1 MGSGPGLEPYLPQV
15 LLRHLAEAPGER
27 IRVVDGTLVLTDISG
42 FTRLSER
49 LARRGREGA
58 EELAEAIE
66 ASFAPLV
73 AVGYALGGDLLK
85 FGGDALLMLFEGE
98 RHVERACLA
107 AAGMRRELRA
117 AGGLTTSA
125 GRVRLGVSQ
134 GVHAGPVHLFVVG
147 ASHRQLVVAGPA
159 ATAVARLEAAA
170 GAGEIVLGES
180 AARAL
185 DPRFVGAARGPG
197 RLLAGTPAPPSA
209 WPDAAPVRRPEPD
222 AVAGCLS
229 TAVRAHLGAGRQP
242 PEHRHVTVAFVG
254 LAGVDRLLRDDGPEA
269 AVEAIDAA
277 VRAVQAAV
285 DDRQLCFLDADA
297 GADGVKVLLTAGAPR
312 SSDDDDERML
322 LALHRVASAGLP
334 LAVRAGVNR
343 GSVFAGDV
351 GTGYRRSFTVM
362 GDAVNLAA
370 RLMAHAPPGRLYA
383 AAEVVERSA
392 TRFEVERLEPL
403 KVKGKARP
411 VRAVDVGMPLARR
424 GVDRVAE
431 RFPLVGRERELAA
444 LREAL
449 AAAGRGEGRLVEVVG
464 EPGIGKTRLLEELRA
479 GAPGVR
485 TLHVDCEPY
494 TASVPY
500 AAWRSLLCQVLG
512 SADDEDDHA
521 LARRLRA
528 SVLGADRTLV
538 RWLPLLAVPLGL
550 DLPPTPAVEQLAPAF
565 RAARMRELIVRY
577 LRARLPAPTLV
588 EIAEAHHMDRA
599 SADLLAAVAEGLE
612 HLPWLVVATRRDVE
626 GGFHAP
632 DVAARRR
639 LEPAPLEAHE
649 VLALAEQASE
659 ATPLPPHVVELAAR
673 RSGGNPQFL
682 RDLLRAADVDPD
694 GELPDSIEAAALAR
708 MDRLTPADRALVRRT
723 AVLGLRVDPRL
734 LPDVL
739 EDDVPAP
746 DDATW
751 ARLGKYFA
759 VERDGHLRFRRAVVR
774 EAAYAALSFR
784 TRRRLHAAVA
794 DRLLE
799 DGELHARDTGAILSL
814 HLLRA
819 GRHAEAWEAARR
831 AGDRARERFAHAD
844 AAALYGRALE
854 AAHAIGVPA
863 VEEAAVWEA
872 LGEARAR
879 IGRLDAASD
888 ALRRARLLVGDDPVA
903 QGRLLLRHA
912 QVAERAGRLVPAAR
926 WARRGLLALAGADGP
941 AAAVR
946 ARLTSLLAAV
956 HQHRGEAADAIRLCR
971 EAIAEAEETG
981 EDAALAHACFI
992 LDWAL
997 FDDGRPGEATHS
1009 PRALA
1014 IYERLGELD
1023 RQAAVLNNMGG
1034 FAYHRGSWAEA
1045 VDLYRRA
1052 AEASERAGDVAN
1064 AAFGDL
1070 NVGEVLADQGHL
1082 REAEARL
1089 RRARRIWRGSGYE
1102 GGAAFATALLGR
1114 TAVRDGRA
1122 AEGEALL
1129 LDALRALRRLRAAG
1143 EAALVEAYVAEARAF
1158 GGRAAAALDDAARL
1172 LPGAAREAPLLHRV
1186 RGFALAQ
1193 LGLRA
1198 EAEDALGASLA
1209 EALSRDTV
1217 YDAAVAL
1224 DALAALGGAG
1234 DPLAPGRRR
1243 RGEAVL
1249 RRLGVVALPEP
1260 PLRAPARAAAAGP
1273 TSPPAP
1279 DPAIPASSG
1288 RRASSAASRR

>member
-1 MGSGPGLEPYLPQV
+1 MAAGPGLEPYLPQV

-27 IRVVDGTLVLTDISG
+27 LRVVDGALVLTDISG

-58 EELAEAIE
+58 EELAETIE

-73 AVGYALGGDLLK
+73 AVAYGLGGDLLK
-85 FGGDALLMLFEGE
+85 FGGDALLMLFEGD

-117 AGGLTTSA
+117 AGRLSTSA

-147 ASHRQLVVAGPA
+147 SSHRQLVVAGPA

-170 GAGEIVLGES
+170 GPGEVVLGEA

-185 DPRFVGAARGPG
+185 DPRCVGAAHGPG
-197 RLLAGTPAPPSA
+197 RLLAGAPAPPSV
-209 WPDAAPVRRPEPD
+209 WPDAAPVRRPAPE
-222 AVAGCLS
+222 AVAQCLP
-229 TAVRAHLGAGRQP
+229 TAVRAHLSDGRQP
-242 PEHRHVTVAFVG
+242 PEHRHVTAAFVG
-254 LAGVDRLLRDDGPEA
+254 LSGADRLLRENGPEA
-269 AVEAIDAA
+269 ATDAIDAS

-285 DDRQLCFLDADA
+285 DDGQLCFLETDVGADA
-297 GADGVKVLLTAGAPR
+297 VKVLLTAGAPR
-312 SSDDDDERML
+312 SADDDEERML
-322 LALHRVASAGLP
+322 LALHRVASEGLP

-343 GSVFAGDV
+343 GPVFAGDV

-370 RLMAHAPPGRLYA
+370 RLMAHAPPGRVYA
-383 AAEVVERSA
+383 SAEVVARSA
-392 TRFEVERLEPL
+392 TRFGVDRLEPL
-403 KVKGKARP
+403 KVKGKART
-411 VRAVDVGMPLARR
+411 VEAVDVGMPLARR

-431 RFPLVGRERELAA
+431 RFPLVGRRRELAA

-449 AAAGRGEGRLVEVVG
+449 AAAARGEGRLVEVVG
-464 EPGIGKTRLLEELRA
+464 EPGIGKTRLLEEVRA
-479 GAPGVR
+479 GAPDVR
-485 TLHVDCEPY
+485 RLHVDCEPY
-494 TASVPY
+494 TASVPF

-512 SADDEDDHA
+512 TTGDEDDA
-521 LARRLRA
+521 IIARRLRA

-565 RAARMRELIVRY
+565 RAARMREVLVRW

-599 SADLLAAVAEGLE
+599 SADLLAAVAQDLE
-612 HLPWLVVATRRDVE
+612 RLPWLVVATRRDVD

-632 DVAARRR
+632 DVPARQR
-639 LEPAPLEAHE
+639 LEPGPLEAHE

-739 EDDVPAP
+739 EDEVPPP

-751 ARLGKYFA
+751 ERLGKYFA

-794 DRLLE
+794 DRLLAE
-799 DGELHARDTGAILSL
+799 AHGHAHDAGAILSL

-819 GRHAEAWEAARR
+819 GRHAEAWDAARR
-831 AGDRARERFAHAD
+831 AADRARERFAHAD

-854 AAHAIGVPA
+854 AAHAIGVPPDQ
-863 VEEAAVWEA
+863 EAAVWEA

-888 ALRRARLLVGDDPVA
+888 ALRRARLLAGDDPVA
-903 QGRLLLRHA
+903 QGRLVLRHA
-912 QVAERAGRLVPAAR
+912 EVAERAGRLVPAAR
-926 WARRGLLALAGADGP
+926 WARRGLLALAGAEGRA

-946 ARLTSLLAAV
+946 ARLTSLLATV
-956 HQHRGEAADAIRLCR
+956 HQHRGDAAAAIRLCR
-971 EAIAEAEETG
+971 EAIAEAEATG

-997 FDDGRPGEATHS
+997 FDAGRPDEATHS

-1034 FAYHRGSWAEA
+1034 FAYHRGHWAEA

-1114 TAVRDGRA
+1114 TEVRSGRP

-1129 LDALRALRRLRAAG
+1129 LEALGALRRLGAAS
-1143 EAALVEAYVAEARAF
+1143 EAGLVEAYVAEARAF
-1158 GGRAAAALDDAARL
+1158 GGHADAALDDAERL

-1186 RGFALAQ
+1186 RGFALGQ

-1198 EAEDALGASLA
+1198 ESEEALQASLA
-1209 EALSRDTV
+1209 EALSRDTI
-1217 YDAAVAL
+1217 YDAAAAL
-1224 DALAALGGAG
+1224 DALAALGGSG
-1234 DPLAPGRRR
+1234 DLLAPGRRR
-1243 RGEAVL
+1243 RSEAIL
-1249 RRLGVVALPEP
+1249 RRLRVVALPEP
-1260 PLRAPARAAAAGP
+1260 PLRARAAEPARGAS
-1273 TSPPAP
+1273 T
-1279 DPAIPASSG
+1279 PASSG
-1288 RRASSAASRR
+1288 R

>member
-1 MGSGPGLEPYLPQV
+1 MGAGPALEPYLPQV
-15 LLRHLAEAPGER
+15 LLRHLAEAPDER
-27 IRVVDGTLVLTDISG
+27 IHVVDGTLVLTDISG

-73 AVGYALGGDLLK
+73 AVGYGLGGDLLK
-85 FGGDALLMLFEGE
+85 FGGDALLMLFEGD

-147 ASHRQLVVAGPA
+147 SSHRQLVVAGPA
-159 ATAVARLEAAA
+159 ATAVVRLEDAA
-170 GAGEIVLGES
+170 GAGEIVLGPA

-185 DPRFVGAARGPG
+185 GPRCVGAARGPG
-197 RLLAGTPAPPSA
+197 RLLTGMPAPPST
-209 WPDAAPVRRPEPD
+209 WPDATPVRRPEHE
-222 AVAGCLS
+222 AVARSLS
-229 TAVRAHLGAGRQP
+229 TAVRAHLSAGRQP

-254 LAGVDRLLRDDGPEA
+254 LGGLDRLLRDRGPTA
-269 AVEAIDAA
+269 ATDALDTAI
-277 VRAVQAAV
+277 RAVQAAV
-285 DDRQLCFLDADA
+285 DDRQLCFLETDVARDA
-297 GADGVKVLLTAGAPR
+297 VKVLLTAGAPR
-312 SSDDDDERML
+312 SADDDDERML
-322 LALHRVASAGLP
+322 LALHRIASGGLP
-334 LAVRAGVNR
+334 LAVRAGVSR
-343 GSVFAGDV
+343 GPVFAGDV
-351 GTGYRRSFTVM
+351 GTGYRRTFTVM

-383 AAEVVERSA
+383 AADVVERSA
-392 TRFEVERLEPL
+392 TRFGVDRLEPL
-403 KVKGKARP
+403 KLKGKARP
-411 VRAVDVGMPLARR
+411 VAAVGVGTPLARR

-431 RFPLVGRERELAA
+431 RLPLVGRERELAA

-449 AAAGRGEGRLVEVVG
+449 TAAARGEGRLVEVVG

-485 TLHVDCEPY
+485 RLHVDCEPY
-494 TASVPY
+494 TAAVPY

-512 SADDEDDHA
+512 SADDEDDAA

-528 SVLGADRTLV
+528 SVLGSDRTLV
-538 RWLPLLAVPLGL
+538 RWLPLLAVPLGV
-550 DLPPTPAVEQLAPAF
+550 DLPPTPAVQQLAPAF
-565 RAARMRELIVRY
+565 RLARMREVLVRW

-612 HLPWLVVATRRDVE
+612 RLPWLVVATRRDVD

-632 DVAARRR
+632 DVPARQR
-639 LEPAPLEAHE
+639 LEPGPLEARD
-649 VLALAEQASE
+649 VLALAEQASD
-659 ATPLPPHVVELAAR
+659 ATPLPPHVVEMAAR

-739 EDDVPAP
+739 EDEVPPP

-751 ARLGKYFA
+751 ERLRKYFA

-794 DRLLE
+794 DRMLAE
-799 DGELHARDTGAILSL
+799 ADAHPHDAGAILSL

-819 GRHAEAWEAARR
+819 GRHAEAWHAARR
-831 AGDRARERFAHAD
+831 AGDRARAHFAHAD
-844 AAALYGRALE
+844 AAALYRRALE
-854 AAHAIGVPA
+854 AAHAIGVPPD
-863 VEEAAVWEA
+863 EEAAVWEA
-872 LGEARAR
+872 LAEARAR

-888 ALRRARLLVGDDPVA
+888 ALRRARLLMGDDPVA
-903 QGRLLLRHA
+903 QARLLLRHA

-926 WARRGLLALAGADGP
+926 WARRGLLALVGADGHA

-946 ARLTSLLAAV
+946 ARLTSLLATV
-956 HQHRGEAADAIRLCR
+956 HQHRGDAEEAIRLCR
-971 EAIAEAEETG
+971 EAIAEAEASG
-981 EDAALAHACFI
+981 EEAALAHASFI

-997 FDDGRPGEATHS
+997 FDAGRPDEADHS
-1009 PRALA
+1009 RRALA

-1023 RQAAVLNNMGG
+1023 RQAAVLNNMGY
-1034 FAYHRGSWAEA
+1034 FAYHRGQWADA

-1082 REAEARL
+1082 SDAEVRL

-1114 TAVRDGRA
+1114 TAVRAGRA
-1122 AEGEALL
+1122 DEGMALL
-1129 LDALRALRRLRAAG
+1129 DEAVAALRRLRSDA
-1143 EAALVEAYVAEARAF
+1143 EAALVEAYVAEAHVARREPEAALADVARLLPGSGRATPLLLRVRAF
-1158 GGRAAAALDDAARL
+1158 AHAQRGEHEEAEDALEASLTEALRQEIAYDAAAALD
-1172 LPGAAREAPLLHRV
+1172 
-1186 RGFALAQ
+1186 ALA
-1193 LGLRA
+1193 G
-1198 EAEDALGASLA
+1198 
-1209 EALSRDTV
+1209 
-1217 YDAAVAL
+1217 
-1224 DALAALGGAG
+1224 LGGP
-1234 DPLAPGRRR
+1234 DDRLAFGRRR
-1243 RGEAVL
+1243 RSAAIL
-1249 RRLGVVALPEP
+1249 RRLGVAALPEP
-1260 PLRAPARAAAAGP
+1260 ACSSETRALAAPAGP
-1273 TSPPAP
+1273 GERPRVGA
-1279 DPAIPASSG
+1279 
-1288 RRASSAASRR
+1288 